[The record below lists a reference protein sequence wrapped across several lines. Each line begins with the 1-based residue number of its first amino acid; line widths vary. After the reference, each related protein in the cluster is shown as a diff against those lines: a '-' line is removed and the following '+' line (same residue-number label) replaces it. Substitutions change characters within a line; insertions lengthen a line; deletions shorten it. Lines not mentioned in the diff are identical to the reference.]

1 MIVSGMDKFSVLVF
15 AACVLAMAVPASIL
29 VAFVGAWISFGGDPW
44 ERFYLVLEWA
54 AALRR

>member
-1 MIVSGMDKFSVLVF
+1 MDKFSVLVL
-15 AACVLAMAVPASIL
+15 AACVLAMAVPVSIL

-54 AALRR
+54 ATLRS